1 MAKIPQNIIDSVLD
15 ATDIVSVVEKCGV
28 SLRKKGVNH
37 WGICPFH
44 DDRHASLCVSQSK
57 QIFTCFSCGKT
68 GNVFK
73 FVMEKE
79 GLSYPEAVRWLGKE
93 AGVEVPAVELTAEER
108 QANDDMESARIVLQ
122 AAQGLF
128 EGQLHC
134 TEEARRYLVLRDI
147 SEESIKRY
155 SLGYAPGRGFIHRT
169 LTERGYGEAY
179 QLMADVVRK
188 KEDGHIHDTFQ
199 GRMTFPYYDRRG
211 RIVGFT
217 GRAIGADP
225 TVKYLNTGET
235 PLFRKGE
242 QIFGLYQARQ
252 AISKAGFAYVCEGQ
266 MDVISMAQRGVT
278 NIVAGSGTAFT
289 ETQRKLLKGI
299 TRRLVMMY
307 DGDEAGARAA
317 LKHVH
322 SCVEAGFDVSCVYLS
337 GGVDPDDLARK
348 VGEGIGKWL
357 QEHTISYVEY
367 LCRIRFDRAADAHSQ
382 GEALREIVGV
392 VAMESPEVKERM
404 LRELSARTETSSE
417 VLDGL
422 LESAAVPERPE
433 EFTPGFHGLDFI
445 EDYINPD
452 DREVNVT
459 TDWDRF
465 IKQIGQKRPWLF
477 LYGKPTPEDS
487 QFMHTR
493 VKRIVMHKPEMKADE
508 HQESTVIEVMKDL
521 FVKGM
526 VVDVSGDHGPRG
538 FIYAYIQL
546 YGDMIEQ
553 LCPTPEVRSKYLNRC
568 AEMISYCSTSVQT
581 TSLRDFADMLHL
593 KVGELKAIVK
603 PFNDERRA
611 NSRIERERGDLGDAL
626 LDFSPER
633 VPSYVEEN
641 EEYSAMLR
649 RYNYFPLLGRK
660 TKEPVCYMFRDP
672 NGQLKRVADF
682 YMEPLFHVFS
692 KESEKNR
699 RVIKLTSLYTGGS
712 KYVEL
717 PSKAFAKL
725 STLDERLIEEGAYNF
740 ENGTAQDYA
749 RIRASMSYRFPVVEE
764 IGVYGQQPEGCFIF
778 ANAILHEVGGEW
790 RVDYAD
796 ELGLMREGNITFYSP
811 AFSKVNVGVRQDND
825 DFEQYRTLTY
835 HEVPADRR
843 ITFQRWASLMDEVY
857 KVNDNGKFAMI
868 YAIMCAFRSDI
879 YKRMN
884 RIFTSIFFVGPT
896 MSGKTQIAIS
906 IRSLFIKPEVPAFNL
921 NSGTDA
927 AFFSVLEKFRDVPQI
942 MEEYNDEQITDIK
955 FQGLKSVT
963 YDGDGKQKRKA
974 ATGNDIETS
983 KVNAPVVLLG
993 QEAPQKDDGALANR
1007 VVLCEVPKRED
1018 INEDHARAIFE
1029 TLKEAENTGLSYLL
1043 VEILKLRPLV
1053 QQHFQQLHREC
1064 VKEIQLQVEQNGRRS
1079 GDQTRIINTVAM
1091 FAATCKLMV
1100 SYAPHLRLPFTYEKF
1115 LNLCVEKVT
1124 SQIGM
1129 IQATNKLAAFFDI
1142 VEVLIDRRQLLLGRD
1157 FRILQPGR
1165 GQTLARKK
1173 QDPYVVPTG
1182 ETKILYLRI
1191 ESIHSAYLSE
1201 MQRRGG
1207 KEHPLTKQT
1216 LYTNLRSDPTFIGET
1231 GGFKFSWEE
1240 EVSDTL
1246 ASQEQGSQTP
1256 PLATRLM
1263 RRFEKVTSAVI
1274 LNYTLF
1280 REHYEKDLERKETSP
1295 SGTDSK
1301 SDVPF

>member
-1 MAKIPQNIIDSVLD
+1 MAKIPQNIIDSVLE

-28 SLRKKGVNH
+28 ALKKKGVNH

-68 GNVFK
+68 GNVVK

-79 GLSYPEAVRWLGKE
+79 GMSYPEAVRWLGQE
-93 AGVEVPAVELTAEER
+93 AGVDVPSVELTEEER
-108 QANDDMESARIVLQ
+108 RANDDRESTRIVLG
-122 AAQGLF
+122 ATQGLF
-128 EGQLHC
+128 EGQLLC
-134 TEEARRYLVLRDI
+134 TPEARKYLAERDVNDD
-147 SEESIKRY
+147 SVKRFG
-155 SLGYAPGRGFIHRT
+155 LGYAPGHHFVERTLRERGFE
-169 LTERGYGEAY
+169 ERFL
-179 QLMADVVRK
+179 LMADVVRA
-188 KEDGHIHDTFQ
+188 KEGGKLHDTFQ
-199 GRMTFPYYDRRG
+199 GRLTFPYYDRRG
-211 RIVGFT
+211 KIVGFT
-217 GRAIGADP
+217 GRAIGKDP
-225 TVKYLNTGET
+225 MVKYLNTGET
-235 PLFRKGE
+235 MLFRKGDL
-242 QIFGLYQARQ
+242 IYGLYQARQ
-252 AISKAGFAYVCEGQ
+252 AIAKAGFAYVCEGQ
-266 MDVISMAQRGVT
+266 MDVVSMTQRGVE

-317 LKHVH
+317 LKHIR
-322 SCVEAGFDVSCVYLS
+322 SCVEAGFDVRCVYLT
-337 GGVDPDDLARK
+337 GGMDPDNLARK
-348 VGEGIGKWL
+348 VGEGIGAWL
-357 QEHTISYVEY
+357 TEHTISYVEY
-367 LCRIRFDRAADAHSQ
+367 LAKVRFDRAKDAYSQ
-382 GEALREIVGV
+382 GEAVKEIVGV
-392 VAMESPEVKERM
+392 VALESPEVRERM
-404 LRELSARTETSSE
+404 LRELAQRTETSLE
-417 VLDGL
+417 TLEGL
-422 LESAAVPERPE
+422 VAGAAVPERPE
-433 EFTPGFHGLDFI
+433 EFQPGFHGLDFI
-445 EDYINPD
+445 EEYMSPD
-452 DREVNVT
+452 DREVHVT
-459 TDWDRF
+459 TDWERF
-465 IKQIGQKRPWLF
+465 VKQIGQKRAWIF
-477 LYGKPTPEDS
+477 LSGLPTQE
-487 QFMHTR
+487 QRQLLHTK
-493 VKRIVMHKPEMKADE
+493 VQRIVFHQPKMTADE
-508 HQESTVIEVMKDL
+508 HQEDPVTEVMKQL
-521 FVKGM
+521 FVRGM
-526 VVDVSGDHGPRG
+526 MVEVSADHGTRG
-538 FIYAYIQL
+538 FIYAYVQL

-553 LCPTPEVRSKYLNRC
+553 LCPTPEIRSKYLNRC

-593 KVGELKAIVK
+593 KLGELKAIVK
-603 PFNDERRA
+603 PYNDERKA
-611 NSRIERERGDLGDAL
+611 NNRIERERGDLGDAL

-633 VPSYVEEN
+633 VPAYVEEN

-649 RYNYFPLLGRK
+649 RYNYFPLLGKK
-660 TKEPVCYMFRDP
+660 TKEPVCYMFRDA

-692 KESEKNR
+692 KDSERNR
-699 RVIKLTSLYTGGS
+699 RVIKLTSLYTGAS

-764 IGVYGQQPEGCFIF
+764 IGVYGQQPEGCFVF
-778 ANAILHEVGGEW
+778 ANAILHEVEGEW

-811 AFSKVNVGVRQDND
+811 AFSKVNVGIRQDND

-835 HEVPADRR
+835 HEVPAERR

-857 KVNDNGKFAMI
+857 KVNNNGKFAII

-879 YKRMN
+879 YRRMN

-1018 INEDHARAIFE
+1018 INEEHARQIFE
-1029 TLKEAENTGLSYLL
+1029 TLKDAESQGLSYLL

-1064 VKEIQLQVEQNGRRS
+1064 VKEIQQKVEQGGRRS
-1079 GDQTRIINTVAM
+1079 GDQTRIINTVGM
-1091 FAATCKLMV
+1091 FAAMCHLMEN
-1100 SYAPHLRLPFTYEKF
+1100 YAPQLRLPFSYADF
-1115 LNLCVEKVT
+1115 LALCVEKVKA
-1124 SQIGM
+1124 QIGM

-1142 VEVLIDRRQLLLGRD
+1142 VEVLIDRKQLILGRD

-1173 QDPYVVPTG
+1173 QETYVVPTDQ
-1182 ETKILYLRI
+1182 TQILYLRI
-1191 ESIHSAYLSE
+1191 ESIHSAYLAE

-1207 KEHPLTKQT
+1207 REHPLTKQT
-1216 LYTNLRSDPTFIGET
+1216 LFTNLRSDPTFIGET

-1246 ASQEQGSQTP
+1246 TQPGQTAP
-1256 PLATRLM
+1256 PVATRLM
-1263 RRFEKVTSAVI
+1263 KRFEKVTSAVI

-1280 REHYEKDLERKETSP
+1280 REHYEKDLERREHSTS
-1295 SGTDSK
+1295 SQA
-1301 SDVPF
+1301 VPVQTEAPF